1 MRNTNLYLYCNMSGR
16 RPLPLEDLVTK
27 QLPNEDDG
35 EPVFL
40 TKAQRNALKS
50 LKLNTQKLR
59 PKTND
64 SVPRKRVHESASGS
78 STETSSKNRPVKKRN
93 KEFKFEWDEQ
103 EDTSTDYQPLV
114 EYSLRL
120 NKSEIGLEEKH
131 WKDKTLS
138 EMTARDWRIMKEDY
152 SITLR
157 GDVEHPLRS
166 WEESNLPAKLQNIL
180 KVELKY
186 SDPSPIQRAT
196 IPLALK
202 LRDLVGVAETGSGKT
217 LAYLLPLLS
226 YIMNI
231 DERYLLYEHQ
241 LEHNANR
248 PLGLILAPSRELAL
262 QITKEAKKF
271 TDKLGWNIVTI
282 IGGHQYEETVFSIK
296 DGVHIVVATPGRL
309 VDSIE
314 RGIIDIGQSFFFV
327 IDEADKMID
336 MGFEKSLNQI
346 VGYLPGASPSNEESE
361 KFKIDR
367 LVTLMFT
374 ATLSPTIE
382 KLTKN
387 YLNLPGY
394 IIIGEAG
401 EVVNRIEQKFYYQK
415 GVGSDESLYKER
427 LVQLTKL
434 IKSHVSSTPDYSVI
448 IFSNYKKTCEELSL
462 HLEENRYHNVVIHGS
477 KSQDVR
483 ERVIDSFRKRK
494 ERILVATDVASRGI
508 DVPNVSLVVNFQ
520 MPKKFEEYIHRIGR
534 TGRAGQKGTSFSF
547 IDDSDSEIL
556 PELKKY
562 LSKGGI
568 PCPEWLLRHHS
579 TQVLLL
585 NE

>member
-1 MRNTNLYLYCNMSGR
+1 MSGR
-16 RPLPLEDLVTK
+16 RPLSLEDLVTK
-27 QLPNEDDG
+27 TLPNEDDG

-50 LKLNTQKLR
+50 LKSTTQKSR
-59 PKTND
+59 PRTNV
-64 SVPRKRVHESASGS
+64 SVPRKRVHESASGP
-78 STETSSKNRPVKKRN
+78 STETSSSNRPVKKRVN

-114 EYSLRL
+114 EYSSRL
-120 NKSEIGLEEKH
+120 NKSEMGLEEKH
-131 WKDKTLS
+131 WKDKKLS

-152 SITLR
+152 SITSR
-157 GDVEHPLRS
+157 GDVEYPLRS
-166 WEESNLPAKLQNIL
+166 WEESNLPTKLQNIL

-186 SDPSPIQRAT
+186 LDPSPIQRAT
-196 IPLALK
+196 IPSALK
-202 LRDLVGVAETGSGKT
+202 LKDLVGVAETGSGKT

-248 PLGLILAPSRELAL
+248 PLGLILAPSRELAI

-271 TDKLGWNIVTI
+271 TDKLGLNVVTI

-346 VGYLPGASPSNEESE
+346 VGYLPGSSSLSGEESE
-361 KFKIDR
+361 KFKVDR

-387 YLNLPGY
+387 YLNQPGY

-415 GVGSDESLYKER
+415 GVSSDESLYKER
-427 LVQLTKL
+427 LAQLTKL
-434 IKSHVSSTPDYSVI
+434 IKSHVSSHPDYSVI

-462 HLEENRYHNVVIHGS
+462 HLEDERYHNVVIHGS

-494 ERILVATDVASRGI
+494 ERILIATDVASRGI

-562 LSKGGI
+562 LSKGRI

-579 TQVLLL
+579 TQVSLL

>member
-1 MRNTNLYLYCNMSGR
+1 MSGR
-16 RPLPLEDLVTK
+16 RPLSLEDLVTK
-27 QLPNEDDG
+27 TLPNEDDG

-50 LKLNTQKLR
+50 LKLTTQKLR
-59 PKTND
+59 PRTNV
-64 SVPRKRVHESASGS
+64 SVPRKRVHESASGP
-78 STETSSKNRPVKKRN
+78 STETSSSNRPVKKRVN

-120 NKSEIGLEEKH
+120 NKSEMGLEEKH
-131 WKDKTLS
+131 WKDKKLS

-157 GDVEHPLRS
+157 GDVEYPLRS
-166 WEESNLPAKLQNIL
+166 WEESNLPTKLQNIL

-202 LRDLVGVAETGSGKT
+202 LKDLVGVAETGSGKT

-248 PLGLILAPSRELAL
+248 PLGLILAPSRELAI

-271 TDKLGWNIVTI
+271 TDKLGLNVVTI

-346 VGYLPGASPSNEESE
+346 VGYLPGSSSLSSEESE
-361 KFKIDR
+361 KFKVDR

-387 YLNLPGY
+387 YLNQPGY

-415 GVGSDESLYKER
+415 GVSSDESLYKER
-427 LVQLTKL
+427 LAQLTKL
-434 IKSHVSSTPDYSVI
+434 IKSHVSSHPDYSVI

-462 HLEENRYHNVVIHGS
+462 HLEDERYHNVVIHGS

-494 ERILVATDVASRGI
+494 ERILIATDVASRGI

-562 LSKGGI
+562 LSKGRI

>member
-1 MRNTNLYLYCNMSGR
+1 MNGR
-16 RPLPLEDLVTK
+16 RPLSVEELVAK
-27 QLPNEDDG
+27 KLPNEENGD
-35 EPVFL
+35 PVFL
-40 TKAQRNALKS
+40 TKAQRKTLKS
-50 LKLNTQKLR
+50 LKLNIQKLR
-59 PKTND
+59 PRIKD
-64 SVPRKRVHESASGS
+64 LEPRKRVHEGASNPS
-78 STETSSKNRPVKKRN
+78 DETSSNNRPVKKRVN
-93 KEFKFEWDEQ
+93 KEFKFDWDEQ
-103 EDTSTDYQPLV
+103 EDTSNDYQPLV
-114 EYSLRL
+114 EYSLGL

-131 WKDKTLS
+131 WKYKTLS
-138 EMTARDWRIMKEDY
+138 EMTSRDWRIMKEDY

-157 GDVEHPLRS
+157 GDIEHPLRS

-196 IPLALK
+196 IPSALN

-231 DERYLLYEHQ
+231 DESYLLYEHL

-271 TDKLGWNIVTI
+271 TDKLGLNVITI

-346 VGYLPGASPSNEESE
+346 VGYLPGASPPSKEESE
-361 KFKIDR
+361 KFKISR

-374 ATLSPTIE
+374 ATLSPAIE

-401 EVVNRIEQKFYYQK
+401 EVVNRIEQKFHFQK
-415 GVGSDESLYKER
+415 GVGSDESLHKER
-427 LVQLTKL
+427 LAQLIKL
-434 IKSHVSSTPDYSVI
+434 LKSHVSTNPDYSVI

-462 HLEENRYHNVVIHGS
+462 TLEEENFHNVVIHGS

-483 ERVIDSFRKRK
+483 ERVIDSFRKRVQ
-494 ERILVATDVASRGI
+494 RILIATDVASRGI
-508 DVPNVSLVVNFQ
+508 DVPNVSLVINFQ

-562 LSKGGI
+562 LSKGRI
-568 PCPEWLLRHHS
+568 PCPEWLLRHPS